1 MNHAIPILGILK
13 RSQNQKYAKVVLG
26 ALGWT
31 WTRIATQAI
40 EKGETRN
47 TLLQRKV
54 GVARFFA
61 KRILPQVLG
70 LERSILNGAGSLVEM
85 GSETL

>member
-1 MNHAIPILGILK
+1 MFAL
-13 RSQNQKYAKVVLG
+13 V
-26 ALGWT
+26 ALGWM
-31 WTRIATQAI
+31 WASIATRVI

-47 TLLQRKV
+47 TLFQRKV
-54 GVARFFA
+54 GVARFFTM
-61 KRILPQVLG
+61 RILPQVLG